1 MFILFIE
8 QKTFLSSFTQNKLG
22 KEPKVKSLEGKV
34 SHYLPSTLVGSF
46 FAGVGGGV
54 PHLRHVEVP
63 RLGIKS
69 ELQLPASATR
79 DLSFVCDLHHSLWQC
94 WILNPLTERGQGS
107 NSHPHGSSWVCQPH
121 EGNSLVES

>member
-46 FAGVGGGV
+46 FAGGGG
-54 PHLRHVEVP
+54 
-63 RLGIKS
+63 
-69 ELQLPASATR
+69 
-79 DLSFVCDLHHSLWQC
+79 
-94 WILNPLTERGQGS
+94 GS
-107 NSHPHGSSWVCQPH
+107 HT
-121 EGNSLVES
+121 